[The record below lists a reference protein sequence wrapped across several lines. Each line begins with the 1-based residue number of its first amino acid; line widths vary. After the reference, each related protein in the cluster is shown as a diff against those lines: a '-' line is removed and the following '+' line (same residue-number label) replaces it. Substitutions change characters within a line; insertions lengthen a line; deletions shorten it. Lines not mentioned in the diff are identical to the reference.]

1 MRNTFLF
8 IVWPYLAL
16 AVFAG
21 GLLVRSMLEPKRTAA
36 GESPWSQAWTL
47 IARSKIWCLSLLVL
61 LLAHVVEMLF
71 PSKILLWDSVPL
83 RLYALE
89 GFAFVAGLLGLAGYT
104 VRVWRYLRRSGASVI
119 SETADAAFFALLFL
133 GLLSGLLIAVLYRWG
148 SSWGVVTL
156 APYVLSILRGEP
168 AVEFVT
174 RMPFLVRLHIFSA
187 FAGLAVF
194 PFTRMASLMILPL
207 PHRLDPVVK
216 RLTIRVERCHSAV
229 DAWLQTYNPTAWIFQ
244 DEEEGQ

>member
-1 MRNTFLF
+1 MRNNFLF
-8 IVWPYLAL
+8 VVWPYLAL

-21 GLLVRSMLEPKRTAA
+21 GLLVRSVLEPKRTAA
-36 GESPWSQAWTL
+36 GEPPWSQAWTL
-47 IARSKIWCLSLLVL
+47 IASSKVWCLSLLVL

-89 GFAFVAGLLGLAGYT
+89 GFACAAGLFGFAGYT
-104 VRVWRYLRRSGASVI
+104 GRVWRYLRRSGGSVI
-119 SETADAAFFALLFL
+119 SDAADAAFFALLLL
-133 GLLSGLLIAVLYRWG
+133 GLLSGLLMAVLYRWG

-156 APYVLSILRGEP
+156 APYLLSIFRGRP
-168 AVEFVT
+168 VVEFVT
-174 RMPFLVRLHIFSA
+174 GMPFLVRLHIFSA

-207 PHRLDPVVK
+207 PHRLDLVVK
-216 RLTIRVERCHSAV
+216 LLTIRVERCHSTV
-229 DAWLQTYNPTAWIFQ
+229 DAWLQSHNPAAWIFQ